1 MAFISEWPLAVLF
14 VIAAADAE
22 AGILTAVLFAAAR
35 VTGVAEAAA
44 AAALGTLLTNG
55 LIFLVAL
62 RRNANP
68 LCNRREGSGDDKIEF
83 WLGKY
88 GLIGTAL
95 LLRAAFSRRWS
106 GPAAFARLT
115 AGRTGAAA
123 AFALGVTVW
132 TVGWTCLLAPA
143 AVLAI
148 DEMSAL
154 TRVRMTLPGFTLL
167 AVLAATVLRTAL
179 IRTYERMRENK

>member
-1 MAFISEWPLAVLF
+1 MTKSN
-14 VIAAADAE
+14 
-22 AGILTAVLFAAAR
+22 IL
-35 VTGVAEAAA
+35 
-44 AAALGTLLTNG
+44 
-55 LIFLVAL
+55 
-62 RRNANP
+62 
-68 LCNRREGSGDDKIEF
+68 
-83 WLGKY
+83 
-88 GLIGTAL
+88 
-95 LLRAAFSRRWS
+95 
-106 GPAAFARLT
+106 
-115 AGRTGAAA
+115 AA